1 MKLSKRVLALV
12 LLAFAAVG
20 WAQDTKPEAALALA
34 MEKAQAEFCRALPEY
49 GSISYETKDVLRAE
63 LKKLEPTE
71 LWKRRSVINEL
82 ASMIRERNLEMQTV
96 AQLTIKTGEKPEV
109 VGLPKDR
116 NVWYFGKFKDG
127 DEEVWFVIHTPSR
140 EVRGWT
146 ETDCMV
152 NMGPADNLT
161 PKHVSDVA
169 TFRDGGSATIEVY
182 DYKGWGKRTFDFP
195 FQTFNEEG
203 KPNVWTFD
211 KMPVWEYTHRHTPD
225 GVNGLTWEEWK
236 KIERR

>member
-1 MKLSKRVLALV
+1 V
-12 LLAFAAVG
+12 AFTTGIGQVNRLERTDRG
-20 WAQDTKPEAALALA
+20 WAHFYGFPKRELRWSKPLPS
-34 MEKAQAEFCRALPEY
+34 MALPESAY
-49 GSISYETKDVLRAE
+49 LEGPE
-63 LKKLEPTE
+63 LI
-71 LWKRRSVINEL
+71 V
-82 ASMIRERNLEMQTV
+82 
-96 AQLTIKTGEKPEV
+96 LTIKTGEKPEV